1 MLRVGVRERLAWV
14 GVLVTLVTSAVLLFG
29 PLWDSAVGENPL
41 ARDPG
46 PDYTAVL
53 RLALPT
59 VITLASLAVALCAGR
74 WRVVGGVALV
84 VMGVAV
90 WFAPGSLSQ
99 WFVPGLVVTAIG
111 YALTLRP
118 GEAGAGSGA
127 GSADM
132 GEASRTTDA

>member
-14 GVLVTLVTSAVLLFG
+14 GALVTLVASAVLLFG

-41 ARDPG
+41 ARDSG

-59 VITLASLAVALCAGR
+59 VITLASLAVALCAGS
-74 WRVVGGVALV
+74 WRVIGGVALV

-90 WFAPGSLSQ
+90 WFVPGSLSL
-99 WFVPGLVVTAIG
+99 WFVPGLVVTAVG
-111 YALTLRP
+111 YAVTLRP
-118 GEAGAGSGA
+118 GEAGAEGGA
-127 GSADM
+127 GSADV
-132 GEASRTTDA
+132 GGVSRKSGA